1 MTSIV
6 TSILSS
12 TLGLL
17 RNKACDRVANRFK
30 DRDVTDAKIRE
41 IFVRE
46 LNDIKIKLD
55 ALSLKDLLS
64 SYMFLERGVELLSDL
79 LDKSNNEQKTV
90 MNEDKDDGSVASSKM
105 PSGGDFL
112 NDALQLS
119 LAMEKYKKTVPQQF
133 EKAKERFKEADKQ
146 ATLAFCNEA
155 LSIQD
160 RIVAAKLCVASEILE
175 CLDSPDTAV
184 TSCLFILRKVHDLS
198 AVREVFSVYLGGGV
212 SWKSKFGKTE
222 RVQIVKSIMM
232 INYVLYQFVWK
243 YSTKYY
249 RELNWPIIQLSDR
262 TFDPIWSWREVFERT
277 SWGDELKQPPNEVEV
292 DKEILPAISA
302 VNSRGEI
309 IAGHFFFGVSIISR
323 TGKTKSVFPLRVLW
337 NEDEHKNKIKHEV
350 ASVAVDEENNVYLIV
365 LYYQENG
372 YEKSEPDYVV
382 LYVFDEHCNHVKYKS
397 ELNFLPKLT
406 TTYVRLAV
414 NKNKDIVIMRDDGV
428 YVCDATGQL
437 KYMFK
442 PKCSPSFIAVS
453 KNNKIIIG
461 SLGGNTVEIYTEEG
475 NLKRTIKLPEG
486 HEVRGLAFHFGI
498 SKISVLSRHPGEDQH
513 TYYLHFYSETD
524 EHDTST
530 CLSDKTYNNFAT
542 VTSHPRGPA
551 LVLTRKTTLYL

>member
-17 RNKACDRVANRFK
+17 WNKARDGAANCLK

-46 LNDIKIKLD
+46 LNDIKTKLD

-79 LDKSNNEQKTV
+79 LDKSNNEQKAV
-90 MNEDKDDGSVASSKM
+90 MNEDKDDGSVTSSKI
-105 PSGGDFL
+105 PSGGDIL
-112 NDALQLS
+112 NDVLQLS
-119 LAMEKYKKTVPQQF
+119 QAMEKYKKTVPKQF

-160 RIVAAKLCVASEILE
+160 RIVAAKLCVVSEILE

-184 TSCLFILRKVHDLS
+184 TSCLFILRKVHNLS
-198 AVREVFSVYLGGGV
+198 AVREVFSVYLGRGV
-212 SWKSKFGKTE
+212 RSKFGKTE
-222 RVQIVKSIMM
+222 RVQIVKSVMM
-232 INYVLYQFVWK
+232 INYVLYQFIWK

-262 TFDPIWSWREVFERT
+262 TVDPIWSWREVSERT
-277 SWGDELKQPPNEVEV
+277 SWGDELKQPPNKIKV

-309 IAGHFFFGVSIISR
+309 VAGHFFFGVTIISR
-323 TGKTKSVFPLRVLW
+323 TGKTKSASPVRVLW
-337 NEDEHKNKIKHEV
+337 NEDKDGRKIKHEI

-365 LYYQENG
+365 FYYQENG
-372 YEKSEPDYVV
+372 YEKSEPDHVV
-382 LYVFDEHCNHVKYKS
+382 LYVFDEHCNHVKLKS
-397 ELNFLPKLT
+397 ELNSLPKLST
-406 TTYVRLAV
+406 KSVRLAV
-414 NKNKDIVIMRDDGV
+414 NKNKDIVMIGDDCI
-428 YVCDATGQL
+428 YVCDVTGQL
-437 KYMFK
+437 KYKFK
-442 PKCSPSFIAVS
+442 PKRSPSFIGVS
-453 KNNKIIIG
+453 KNNEIIIG
-461 SLGGNTVEIYTEEG
+461 SLGGNIVEIYTEEG
-475 NLKRTIKLPEG
+475 NLKTTIKLPEG
-486 HEVRGLAFHFGI
+486 HEVRGVAFHFSI

-513 TYYLHFYSETD
+513 TYYLYFYSETG

-530 CLSDKTYNNFAT
+530 CLSDITYNNFAT

>member
-17 RNKACDRVANRFK
+17 WNKARDGAANCLK

-46 LNDIKIKLD
+46 LNDIKTKLD
-55 ALSLKDLLS
+55 ALTLKDLLS

-79 LDKSNNEQKTV
+79 LDKSNNEQKAV
-90 MNEDKDDGSVASSKM
+90 MNEDKDDGSVTSSKI
-105 PSGGDFL
+105 PSGGDIL
-112 NDALQLS
+112 NDVLQLS
-119 LAMEKYKKTVPQQF
+119 QAMEKYKKTVPKQF

-160 RIVAAKLCVASEILE
+160 RIVAAKLCVVSEILE

-184 TSCLFILRKVHDLS
+184 TSCLFILRKVHNLS
-198 AVREVFSVYLGGGV
+198 AVREVFSVYLGRGV
-212 SWKSKFGKTE
+212 RSKFGKTE
-222 RVQIVKSIMM
+222 RVQIVKSVMM
-232 INYVLYQFVWK
+232 INYVLYQFIWK

-262 TFDPIWSWREVFERT
+262 TFDPIWSWREVSERT
-277 SWGDELKQPPNEVEV
+277 SWGDELKQPPNKIKV

-309 IAGHFFFGVSIISR
+309 VAGHFFFGVSIISR
-323 TGKTKSVFPLRVLW
+323 TGKTKSASPIRVLW
-337 NEDEHKNKIKHEV
+337 NKDMDGRKIKHEI

-365 LYYQENG
+365 LYYQENR
-372 YEKSEPDYVV
+372 YEKSEPDHVV
-382 LYVFDEHCNHVKYKS
+382 LYVFDEHCNHVKHKS

-414 NKNKDIVIMRDDGV
+414 NKNKDIVIIRDDGV

-453 KNNKIIIG
+453 KNNEIIIG
-461 SLGGNTVEIYTEEG
+461 SLDDNTVEIYTEKG
-475 NLKRTIKLPEG
+475 NLKTTIKLPEG
-486 HEVRGLAFHFGI
+486 HEVRGVAFHFSI